1 MKLYKTKYFQKI
13 EKKFFNKHQNLLQKY
28 GIVLKKLQENPFEGS
43 LKTHKLKGDLAEY
56 YACSLNYEFRII
68 LTIKIADD
76 EVYLIN
82 IGSHDEVY

>member
-1 MKLYKTKYFQKI
+1 MKLYRTKYFQKI
-13 EKKFFNKHQNLLQKY
+13 EKKFLKKHQNLLQKY
-28 GIVLKKLQENPFEGS
+28 GTVLKLLQENPFENS

-68 LTIKIADD
+68 LTIKIIDD
-76 EVYLIN
+76 EVYLVN

>member
-1 MKLYKTKYFQKI
+1 MKLYRTKYFQKI
-13 EKKFFNKHQNLLQKY
+13 EKKFFKKHQNLLQKY
-28 GIVLKKLQENPFEGS
+28 GTVLKLLQENPFENS

-68 LTIKIADD
+68 LTIKIIND
-76 EVYLIN
+76 EVYLVN